1 MNKIFITI
9 FLIIIFYIGFIAYS
23 DFSDFQ
29 INISTVKIEF
39 LVLSCILSFMGLLIA
54 GIRQKILLDKI
65 NVKISIKEN
74 ILLYL
79 SGVGFLV
86 TPGGSGEMIKA
97 YFLKQKY
104 GYKTSK
110 TLPLVI
116 VEKFSDLVAMS
127 VIIGLCIFIIPNIE
141 IFIFW
146 LFFITLVSSAY
157 VILKNKFLFSKL
169 IKIAQRLPIIKK
181 QILTIEES
189 YTEFIT
195 MLSKETLFKTSVVS
209 VASWICFSLAIFMVF
224 LSFNLTFDY
233 FYATMVVFSSLIFGA
248 ISFLPAGI
256 GITEISLLRF
266 LINAELEESIST
278 ALILM
283 IRIVTIWFGTII
295 GLLCIKKFF

>member
-266 LINAELEESIST
+266 LINAELQESIST